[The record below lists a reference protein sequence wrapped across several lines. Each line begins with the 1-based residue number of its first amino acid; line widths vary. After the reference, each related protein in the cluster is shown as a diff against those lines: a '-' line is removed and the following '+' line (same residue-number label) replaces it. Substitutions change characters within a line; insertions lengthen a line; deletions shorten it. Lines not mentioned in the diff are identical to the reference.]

1 MVNVKEIN
9 VGTILLRIPFNQEE
23 LPPYLLVVQIGKY
36 GMNYINLANGIKRE
50 YGFNNSG
57 VLYDF
62 KKIY

>member
-1 MVNVKEIN
+1 MVKSEDIK

-23 LPPYLLVVQIGKY
+23 PPPYLLVVQIGKY
-36 GMNYINLANGIKRE
+36 GMNYINLAKGIKSE